1 MFSSKKMDL
10 RRVGNFDICYFL
22 RVEAFDVMSNV
33 SAANTSFRQKVV
45 LNNAIVETDI
55 PDLRDRAYIYWRL
68 LLTDLEAAKDVIL
81 VEKPV
86 RFITIVKRTMFVPIC
101 NHASDILILEKQA
114 ECFSMHLID
123 ADGTFNAVGLDNFIM
138 QVKLGECEL
147 SYVVVAIM
155 GRQSSGKSTLVN
167 HLFIPTSRKWMLTGE
182 GMSLTT
188 KGIWMADIET
198 SCNRFYNFS
207 RMILHSR
214 NKVCVYTPKRVF
226 QELETAKEEFI
237 EATFGEMKEREVAE
251 GGWTVVT
258 DRRRQRHL
266 DCVFCF
272 ITMESSMNKLARK
285 KSYVVFA
292 LKERQATGRSS
303 SLYMA
308 HNGKIVLL
316 ELYNINNQDSKTFI
330 LKTTEMGTVYD
341 LGDNV
346 IEALENDKV
355 QSGMSS
361 PLISR
366 LKSLLNSEDPFPGLW
381 IMMQL
386 ARKPCVFSVPMGK
399 KQKGCV
405 LCYSS

>member
-33 SAANTSFRQKVV
+33 SAANTSFRHKVV
-45 LNNAIVETDI
+45 LNNAIVATNN
-55 PDLRDRAYIYWRL
+55 PDLRDRAYIYWHL

-101 NHASDILILEKQA
+101 NHASDILNSEKQA

-138 QVKLGECEL
+138 QIKLGECKL

-182 GMSLTT
+182 GMSPTT

-198 SCNRFYNFS
+198 CTVVMDLEGTCRGE
-207 RMILHSR
+207 
-214 NKVCVYTPKRVF
+214 VCVYTPKRVF

-237 EATFGEMKEREVAE
+237 GATFGEMKEREVAE

-272 ITMESSMNKLARK
+272 ITMESSMNKLVR
-285 KSYVVFA
+285 
-292 LKERQATGRSS
+292 

-308 HNGKIVLL
+308 HNEKIVLL

-346 IEALENDKV
+346 IEALEKDKV

-366 LKSLLNSEDPFPGLW
+366 LKSLLNSEDPFPGDSRFKADFDGQVRSNRLR
-381 IMMQL
+381 IIFL
-386 ARKPCVFSVPMGK
+386 AGINMDPNNNHGPPPAGPIPQNPVPG
-399 KQKGCV
+399 
-405 LCYSS
+405 L